1 MMRSVQMMMV
11 SCHFEIWRYRR
22 LNEKMIVACPVCG
35 RQLLKSNSGTHAEL
49 SCPKCCSELNCS
61 VNGAT
66 VSVEV
71 VKKSQKQKR
80 LA

>member
-1 MMRSVQMMMV
+1 MMNYHS
-11 SCHFEIWRYRR
+11 EIWRYKR
-22 LNEKMIVACPVCG
+22 LDEKMIVACPVCG

-80 LA
+80 SA

>member
-1 MMRSVQMMMV
+1 M
-11 SCHFEIWRYRR
+11 
-22 LNEKMIVACPVCG
+22 NEKMIVACPVCG

-71 VKKSQKQKR
+71 VKKSQKQGDMAVAEKAG
-80 LA
+80 LSKSGEQADD